1 MTEMDDEIVAL
12 PAAFLAAALA
22 LHGPESERER
32 LDADFRARAD
42 KYGFQGIV
50 NLYEGLVAER

>member
-1 MTEMDDEIVAL
+1 MTFV
-12 PAAFLAAALA
+12 AAALA